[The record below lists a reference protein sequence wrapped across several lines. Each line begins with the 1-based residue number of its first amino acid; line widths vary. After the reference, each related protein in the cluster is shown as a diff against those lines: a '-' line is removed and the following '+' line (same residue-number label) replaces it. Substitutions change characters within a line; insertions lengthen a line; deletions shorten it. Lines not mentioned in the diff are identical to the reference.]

1 MADIEMRV
9 VLAQELKKM
18 MENDPKVV
26 VIDADL
32 AKASGTW
39 GLRKDFPDRAID
51 VGIAEQNMVSIAS
64 GMASY
69 GYKPFITSFT
79 PFVSRRVCDQITL
92 SSCYAK
98 QPITIIGTDPGICA
112 EINGGTHMGM
122 EDIGVLRSIA
132 DIVIFEPV
140 DAIQLRQ
147 ALPVIANLGKTIYI
161 RLFRKKID
169 DVFSDDYKF
178 DLFKTDTIKEGK
190 DVTIFC
196 TGIMVQETVKAIELL
211 EKEGID
217 AEIVNVHTIK
227 PIDKEGVIKSVAK
240 TGCAVTAENHN
251 IIGGLF
257 SAVSEVLTSN
267 MPVPVLPVGVP
278 DTFGEV
284 GKMPYLKQIY
294 KMTAQDIVDK
304 AKQAIELKNKFN

>member
-1 MADIEMRV
+1 MADMEMRA
-9 VLAQELKKM
+9 VLAQQLKEM
-18 MENDPKVV
+18 MEKDPKVV

-98 QPITIIGTDPGICA
+98 QPITIVGTDPGICA

-132 DIVIFEPV
+132 GIVIFEPV
-140 DAIQLRQ
+140 DTVQLKQ
-147 ALPVIANLGKTIYI
+147 ALPIIANLGKTVYI

-169 DVFSDDYKF
+169 DVFGDDYKF
-178 DLFKTDTIKEGK
+178 DLFKADTIKEGK

-196 TGIMVQETVKAIELL
+196 TGIMVQETVKAMDLL
-211 EKEGID
+211 KAEGID
-217 AEIVNVHTIK
+217 AEIINVHTIK
-227 PIDKEGVIKSVAK
+227 PIDKDTIVKSVAK

-257 SAVSEVLTSN
+257 SAVSEVLATS
-267 MPVPVLPVGVP
+267 MPTPILPIGVP

-294 KMTAQDIVDK
+294 KMTAEDIVAK
-304 AKQAIELKNKFN
+304 AKEVMKLKNK